1 MLIAEE
7 AVMTIEI
14 GTQAVGGGAVTWSA
28 SVDMR
33 VRGRNIEVED
43 RVDKINTKALANSRK
58 KFRATAG
65 ESMLTIEQLVDIT
78 GLLYFSGSTMV
89 GLPARVTLKEL
100 STLATPKQWVGI
112 IETWKWRIND
122 GEAQAENISI
132 ACDID
137 ATSY

>member
-28 SVDMR
+28 AVDMR
-33 VRGRNIEVED
+33 VRGRNVEVED

-65 ESMLTIEQLVDIT
+65 ESMLTIEQLIDIN

-112 IETWKWRIND
+112 IETWKWRVND
-122 GEAQAENISI
+122 GEAQAENVSI